1 MVIRMRSVFDRRGER
16 RRARQGQA
24 LVEFVLVI
32 PLLLL
37 LIFGLMDFARA
48 WQTHHAMADAAREG
62 ARMLVVNETAGF
74 GDAED
79 AIRERLAHARMDAHN
94 TTRLFVDFD
103 PGPPGDPAGRNEPQ
117 TVIIR
122 YGYDFWLLRPFMGAQ
137 RVNLVTTT
145 TMRGEGRN

>member
-1 MVIRMRSVFDRRGER
+1 MREISDRRDKGP
-16 RRARQGQA
+16 RARQGQA

-74 GDAED
+74 DAAEV
-79 AIRERLAHARMDAHN
+79 AIRERLANARLDL
-94 TTRLFVDFD
+94 TRLTVRFD
-103 PGPPGDPAGRNEPQ
+103 PENEPAGRNEPQ
-117 TVIIR
+117 TVILQ
-122 YGYDFWLLRPFMGAQ
+122 YGYDFLLLRPFMGE
-137 RVNLVTTT
+137 RLVNIASTT